1 MHATTLRRRPAR
13 LQRSALVLALGA
25 IIAGGQVH
33 AQKAT
38 GEIFGHAAANST
50 ITIESTETGLK
61 REITADGNGRFSFN
75 QLPTGKYKVST
86 GADARDVTVRV
97 GTGSEVNFTTASQ
110 SLETIEVTGAAINP
124 IDVSSVESATVFTA
138 EQIAALPVARDVS
151 SVALLA
157 PGTVKGD
164 GGLGRTGSTLASFGG
179 ASVAENGYYINGFD
193 VTNIRNFTSFATL
206 PFEAIGQQQVKTG
219 GYGAEFGRS
228 LGGVINI
235 VTKRGTNEFKAGAA
249 VYWEPRSL
257 QEHAPNVRSIQDP
270 EKYYKFN
277 DADEDSKLSYD
288 VYGSGPIVRDR
299 LFFFAMAEGRD
310 NVRENFLEDSS
321 NRIQDTKPHGLIK
334 LDWNISDNHIV
345 EFTGITN
352 RDYEEY
358 RNYTNNLDG
367 DGSNGIE
374 DPFSSRHNVGTPG
387 FTRKYGGEVYI
398 GKYTGYLT
406 DNLTISAQYGE
417 LEALNGVQTPRNLPG
432 AECPAVYDS
441 RANPAN
447 TDYLGCWDVNQFTI
461 SDPNAPD
468 ERDRRR
474 AGRVDLDWKLGSH
487 SVRAGYDG
495 EKFDSTNV
503 GATMSGG
510 KYYRY
515 YRTPAAGARVNGVN
529 LPGNTEYVRVRDY
542 QTQSG
547 SYEVENTAFYVE
559 DNWQI
564 TDRFLAYLG
573 VRSESFDNKNGA
585 GVSFAKSDN
594 LYAPRVG
601 FSWDLE
607 GDASTKIFGSGGRY
621 YIPIASNTNIRASAA
636 ELYVHR
642 FYRFTGID
650 PVTAAPV
657 ALGDQIGAPVV
668 LSPGIVPVP
677 DTVTAG
683 NLKPM
688 YQDEIILGFQHAF
701 DNGWTGGVRGVWR
714 KVKNGMDDYCYHGAF
729 ERWAQDNGHDDFDSS
744 TVPECVILNPGN
756 DAEFALDLDGTGDLT
771 RVTIPARYFDIPKY
785 RRKYN
790 AFEFFWERPWDGKWS
805 VQGSYTWAH
814 SRGNA
819 EGYVNSSIE
828 QGDAGITQDFDF
840 PSFMDGADGKLPNNR
855 RHTIKVFGVA
865 QIAEEWRVSTNWLIQ
880 SGRPVNCLGFVPESA
895 RDFDGSGTYTSPS
908 SFYCVDHIE
917 IGADGT
923 PHPVHVLRPRGSV
936 GETPWVTSIDVSLAW
951 IPKFANNN
959 LTLKVDVFN
968 VFNAKRA
975 LQYNETGDLNRGSPV
990 PNGDFRLIDTY
1001 QSPRAVR
1008 FTARYDF
1015 SL

>member
-1 MHATTLRRRPAR
+1 MQANTLRRPSAR

-25 IIAGGQVH
+25 IIAAGQVH

-38 GEIFGHAAANST
+38 GDIFGHTSANST
-50 ITIESTETGLK
+50 VSIESTETGLK
-61 REITADGNGRFSFN
+61 REITADANGRFSFN
-75 QLPTGKYKVST
+75 QLPTGKYKVSD
-86 GADARDVTVRV
+86 GSNSREVTVRV
-97 GTGSEVNFTTASQ
+97 GTGSEVNFAAAVSQ
-110 SLETIEVTGAAINP
+110 SLETIEVTGNAINP

-164 GGLGRTGSTLASFGG
+164 GGLGRVGGTLASFGG

-249 VYWEPRSL
+249 VYWEPESL
-257 QEHAPNVRSIQDP
+257 QEHAPNVRSVQRPDA
-270 EKYYKFN
+270 YYKFTN
-277 DADEDSKLSYD
+277 ADEDSSLNYN
-288 VYGSGPIVRDR
+288 VYGSGPIIKDR

-310 NVRENFLEDSS
+310 ERRDRYDEETSS
-321 NRIQDTKPHGLIK
+321 AVKDTKPHGIVK
-334 LDWNISDNHIV
+334 LDWNITDNHIV

-352 RDYEEY
+352 RDYEQV
-358 RNYTNNLDG
+358 RNYTNTDHYSTTHDDLV
-367 DGSNGIE
+367 
-374 DPFSSRHNVGTPG
+374 SSYK
-387 FTRKYGGEVYI
+387 RKYGGEVYI

-406 DNLTISAQYGE
+406 DNLTVSAQYGE
-417 LEALNGVQTPRNLPG
+417 LTALNGAQSPRTLPS
-432 AECPAVYDS
+432 AACPAVYDS
-441 RANPAN
+441 RDNPGA
-447 TDYLGCWDVNQFTI
+447 TIYMGCWDEAQFTI
-461 SDPNAPD
+461 SDPNAAD

-474 AGRVDLDWKLGSH
+474 AGRVDLDWKLGDH
-487 SVRAGYDG
+487 SIRAGYDG

-503 GATMSGG
+503 GLTMSGG

-515 YRTPAAGARVNGVN
+515 YRTPAAGGRVNGVN

-542 QTQSG
+542 ATQSG
-547 SYEVENTAFYVE
+547 SYDVENTAFYLE

-564 TDRFLAYLG
+564 TDRFLAYVG
-573 VRSESFDNKNGA
+573 VRSESFDNKNGS
-585 GVSFAKSDN
+585 GISFAKSDN
-594 LYAPRVG
+594 LYAPRLG
-601 FSWDLE
+601 FSWDVE

-636 ELYVHR
+636 ELFVHT
-642 FYRFTGID
+642 FYQFTGID
-650 PVTAAPV
+650 PVTAAPIT
-657 ALGDQIGAPVV
+657 LGSQIGAPVV
-668 LSPGIVPVP
+668 TSPGIVPVP

-701 DNGWTGGVRGVWR
+701 DSGWTAGVRGVWR

-729 ERWAQDNGHDDFDSS
+729 ERWAEDNGHDDFDSS

-756 DAEFALDLDGTGDLT
+756 DAEFALDLDGSGNLT
-771 RVTIPARYFDIPKY
+771 RVTIPNRYFDIPKY

-840 PSFMDGADGKLPNNR
+840 PSFMDGADGRLPNNR
-855 RHTIKVFGVA
+855 RHTIKLFGVA
-865 QIAEEWRVSTNWLIQ
+865 QIAEEWRVGTNWLIQ
-880 SGRPVNCLGFVPESA
+880 SGRPTNCLGFVPEGA
-895 RDFDGSGTYTSPS
+895 RDFDGSGSYISPS
-908 SFYCVDHIE
+908 SFYCVDHID
-917 IGADGT
+917 IDDQGN
-923 PHPVHVLRPRGSV
+923 PHPVSTLRPRGSA
-936 GETPWVTSIDVSLAW
+936 GDTPWVTSIDLSLAW
-951 IPKFANNN
+951 IPNFANKNF
-959 LTLKVDVFN
+959 TLKLDVFN

-975 LQYNETGDLNRGSPV
+975 LQFNETGDLNRGSPE

-1008 FTARYDF
+1008 LTARYDF